1 MDFESVAAVVPFAD
15 RMTGT
20 AAQPR
25 RQEAAV
31 VAQDSHCL
39 FCKIIRREIPS
50 KFAYEDDDV
59 FAFHD
64 VAPQAPTHIL
74 LVPKEHVATLNDLDE
89 KHEALMGKLLFVAKR
104 LAAEAGI
111 SQSGYRCVFNCMRG
125 AGQSVFHIHLHL
137 LGGRL
142 MGWPPG

>member
-1 MDFESVAAVVPFAD
+1 MAD
-15 RMTGT
+15 D
-20 AAQPR
+20 PN
-25 RQEAAV
+25 
-31 VAQDSHCL
+31 CL

-50 KFAYEDDDV
+50 KIAFEDDDV

-64 VAPQAPTHIL
+64 ISPQAPTHIL
-74 LVPKEHVATLNDLDE
+74 IVPKEHVATLNDLT
-89 KHEALMGKLLFVAKR
+89 EAQAALVGKTLLAAKR

-111 SQSGYRCVFNCMRG
+111 SQSGYRCIFNCMRG

-142 MGWPPG
+142 LGWPPG

>member
-1 MDFESVAAVVPFAD
+1 VARDPN
-15 RMTGT
+15 
-20 AAQPR
+20 
-25 RQEAAV
+25 
-31 VAQDSHCL
+31 CL

-50 KFAYEDDDV
+50 KIAFEDEAL

-64 VAPQAPTHIL
+64 IGPQAPTHIL
-74 LVPKEHVATLNDLDE
+74 IVPKEHVATLNDLDQA
-89 KHEALMGKLLFVAKR
+89 HEALVGKMLLAAKR

-111 SQSGYRCVFNCMRG
+111 SQSGYRCVFNCMRD

>member
-1 MDFESVAAVVPFAD
+1 MAHDPN
-15 RMTGT
+15 
-20 AAQPR
+20 
-25 RQEAAV
+25 
-31 VAQDSHCL
+31 CL

-50 KFAYEDDDV
+50 KFAYENDTL

-64 VAPQAPTHIL
+64 VAPQGPTHIL
-74 LVPKEHVATLNDLDE
+74 IVPKEHIATVNDLTESD
-89 KHEALMGKLLFVAKR
+89 EALVGKMFLAAKR

-111 SQSGYRCVFNCMRG
+111 SQSGYRCVLNCMRG

-137 LGGRL
+137 IGGRL